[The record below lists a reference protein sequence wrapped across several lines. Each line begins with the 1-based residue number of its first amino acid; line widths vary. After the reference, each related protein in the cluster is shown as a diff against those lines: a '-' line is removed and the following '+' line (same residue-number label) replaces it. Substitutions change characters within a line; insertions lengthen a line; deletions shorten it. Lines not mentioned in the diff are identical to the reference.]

1 MALDKQWRAGEAGSG
16 SHVRLRC
23 WIIGGTLVMAAV
35 AATSM
40 VRAQTAPGTP
50 ATVPTVPPPPLPDP
64 QTMMQRELEQLS
76 VKLADETTTQNERDE
91 AARRLVLRH
100 SDAANA
106 IVNRILQAAGN
117 RAGQLAVA
125 KALAGDPA
133 PDPQFINPLFAL
145 IGVDRPLTE
154 AAVQA
159 LGGYKNNAEVF
170 SRLAALAASSPQR
183 DIRLVAIRAMGASIE
198 KRAAEV
204 LINLLSDANE
214 PQAIHHAA
222 ADALVAMTGLESNG
236 RDAARRQQW
245 WADNRDLS
253 ETQWRANLLD
263 NRAVRYDQLQ
273 YRLGQMR
280 DEMQTLLFSQY
291 QAMPDSQ
298 RPEALLRYLRSSE
311 PGIRAVGAR
320 IVYNDKL
327 NNRAIP
333 AAIKRQLRQMVGDSA
348 SEVRVE
354 VARALRVINDPEAL
368 QPLLAQLAQEP
379 DEQVRAEIA
388 QALTPIGDIRAVDP
402 LLRLLGDSSPKVAE
416 AAARA
421 LRELGPLARDNDP
434 KMAGRI
440 AAALRQ
446 VVETRTDPQD
456 QSLRESCVEA
466 MVVLRDP
473 SLRDLFYKLLRPQE
487 SPTIR
492 RAALDGLGEYRDPK
506 VVDRIVQVLLND
518 RDEAVRLAAVR
529 ALEKCATFEIA
540 PTLYQ
545 QLDPGNETSAK
556 VRDAVWNLLQLLF
569 PEAPKEAL
577 PEWAQRF
584 NDQPERRLIILKALA
599 EKQVKDKDEEPLAYT
614 RENIGQVYMRLNQP
628 AEAAAYFK
636 LALDHWRS
644 RQDKGMVTQGL
655 IRQTLEALLRSR
667 QYEAA
672 IEFAAPLIKEDPTY
686 QEIIG
691 AQIRAE
697 ANNLLQDEEFAEVVK
712 LVVEADKMSPPLD
725 SRYISVL
732 HSLSDQAR
740 QKLAE
745 RKKNPAGGTTQ
756 SAAPLEKTNE
766 KTNGD
771 IQNIP

>member
-1 MALDKQWRAGEAGSG
+1 MLGNEWRAGEAGSG
-16 SHVRLRC
+16 SHVRLRS
-23 WIIGGTLVMAAV
+23 WIIGGTLLMTAA
-35 AATSM
+35 AAISIA
-40 VRAQTAPGTP
+40 RAQTAP
-50 ATVPTVPPPPLPDP
+50 ATANAPLPDP
-64 QTMMQRELEQLS
+64 QTMLQQDMDRLS
-76 VKLADETTTQNERDE
+76 ARLSDDATTQADRDE

-100 SDAANA
+100 TGPANA
-106 IVNRILQAAGN
+106 ILNRILQTAGN

-125 KALAGDPA
+125 KALAVDPY

-145 IGVDRPLTE
+145 IGVDRTLTD
-154 AAVQA
+154 AAMQA
-159 LGGYKNNAEVF
+159 LSAYKGNSEVF
-170 SRLAALAASSPQR
+170 PRLASLATASPQRETRLAA
-183 DIRLVAIRAMGASIE
+183 IRTLGSSIE
-198 KRAAEV
+198 KRAAEILV
-204 LINLLSDANE
+204 NLLIDNAES
-214 PQAIHHAA
+214 PIIRSAA
-222 ADALVAMTGLESNG
+222 ADALVAMTGMEQFG
-236 RDAARRQQW
+236 RDANHWQQW
-245 WADNRDLS
+245 WTDNHDLS
-253 ETQWRANLLD
+253 EAQWRANLLD
-263 NRAVRYDQLQ
+263 NRAIRYDQMQL
-273 YRLGQMR
+273 RLGQMR
-280 DEMQTLLFSQY
+280 DELQSLLFSQY
-291 QAMPDSQ
+291 QAMPDAQ

-311 PGIRAVGAR
+311 PAIRAVGAR

-333 AAIKRQLRQMVGDSA
+333 APIKQQLRQMIGDSA
-348 SEVRVE
+348 PEVRME
-354 VARALRVINDPEAL
+354 VARAIRVINDPEAL
-368 QPLLAQLAQEP
+368 QPLLAQLALEP

-388 QALTPIGDIRAVDP
+388 QALTPIGDIRAVEP
-402 LLRLLGDSSPKVAE
+402 LLQLLEDPSPKVAE

-421 LRELGPLARDNDP
+421 LRELGPPAREKSPQLAS
-434 KMAGRI
+434 RI
-440 AAALRQ
+440 GAALRQ
-446 VVETRTDPQD
+446 VVETRTDPLD

-473 SLRDLFYKLLRPQE
+473 SLRDIFYNLLRPQE
-487 SPTIR
+487 PPAIR

-518 RDEAVRLAAVR
+518 REEAVRLAAVR

-545 QLDPGNETSAK
+545 QLDPGNESSSK

-569 PEAPKEAL
+569 PEAPKDAL

-672 IEFAAPLIKEDPTY
+672 VQFAAPLLKEDPTY

-697 ANNLLQDEEFAEVVK
+697 ANNLLQDEEFAEVVN
-712 LVVEADKMSPPLD
+712 LVAEADKMSPPLD
-725 SRYISVL
+725 SRYTSVL
-732 HSLSDQAR
+732 HSLSDQAK

-745 RKKNPAGGTTQ
+745 RKKNPAGGSTQ
-756 SAAPLEKTNE
+756 SASPYEKA
-766 KTNGD
+766 NGD

>member
-1 MALDKQWRAGEAGSG
+1 MAGFLLM
-16 SHVRLRC
+16 V
-23 WIIGGTLVMAAV
+23 VV
-35 AATSM
+35 AATGPI
-40 VRAQTAPGTP
+40 RAQTL
-50 ATVPTVPPPPLPDP
+50 PTTAPLPDP
-64 QTMMQRELEQLS
+64 HTMLQREMDQLAAQ
-76 VKLADETTTQNERDE
+76 LADDSITQTERDE

-100 SDAANA
+100 TEAANT
-106 IVNRILQAAGN
+106 ILNRILQAAAN
-117 RAGQLAVA
+117 RPGQLAVA
-125 KALAGDPA
+125 KALAIDPA

-145 IGVDRPLTE
+145 IGVDRPMTE
-154 AAVQA
+154 AAIQA
-159 LGGYKNNAEVF
+159 LSAFKDNTEVF
-170 SRLAALAASSPQR
+170 SRLASLATSSPQR
-183 DIRLVAIRAMGASIE
+183 ETRLAAIKALGTSIE

-204 LINLLSDANE
+204 LVNLLADANE
-214 PQAIHHAA
+214 PSPIHNAA
-222 ADALVAMTGLESNG
+222 ADALATMTGIETIG
-236 RDAARRQQW
+236 RDPARWQQW
-245 WADNRDLS
+245 WTDNHDLT
-253 ETQWRANLLD
+253 ETQWRVNLLD
-263 NRAVRYDQLQ
+263 NRAVRFDQLQ

-280 DEMQTLLFSQY
+280 DEMQSLLFSQY
-291 QAMPDSQ
+291 QAMPDAQ
-298 RPEALLRYLRSSE
+298 RPEVLLRYLRSAE
-311 PGIRAVGAR
+311 PAIRAVGAR

-333 AAIKRQLRQMVGDSA
+333 APIKQQLRQMVGDSA
-348 SEVRVE
+348 AEVRME
-354 VARALRVINDPEAL
+354 VARALRVINDPESL
-368 QPLLAQLAQEP
+368 EPLLAQLAQEP

-388 QALTPIGDIRAVDP
+388 QALTPIGDIRAIDP
-402 LLRLLGDSSPKVAE
+402 LLQLLRDPSPKVAE

-421 LRELGPLARDNDP
+421 LRELGPLARDKNP
-434 KMAGRI
+434 ELASHI
-440 AAALRQ
+440 AASLRQ
-446 VVETRTDPQD
+446 VVETRTNPTD

-599 EKQVKDKDEEPLAYT
+599 EKQLKDKDEEPLAYT

-636 LALDHWRS
+636 LALDFWRS

-667 QYEAA
+667 QYEPA

-697 ANNLLQDEEFAEVVK
+697 TNNLLQENEYAEVIK
-712 LVVEADKMSPPLD
+712 LVAEADKMTPPLD
-725 SRYISVL
+725 ARYTSVL
-732 HSLSDQAR
+732 HSLADQAR

-745 RKKNPAGGTTQ
+745 RQKSPATT
-756 SAAPLEKTNE
+756 SPRSDSHAPMDLVE
-766 KTNGD
+766 G
-771 IQNIP
+771 